1 MQELNR
7 YLGGF
12 VIPIVVVV
20 LALTFLLTVR
30 FIASRYK
37 KVPPTKAG
45 IFYGRKYRVKIGDK
59 EETRGFMVVLG
70 GGRVL
75 MPLVESYQE
84 MSTAAF
90 QVTIDEDNIPNAD
103 NVKFVIKGVAT
114 CKVSTIPENLYR
126 AAGAFLDKNEN
137 QIEEFIRNILKGH
150 LRSIVGKLDINGLL
164 RERDNF
170 NRQVVAESSPELSAL
185 GMELVNLVIQDISD
199 TLGYIDALGQ
209 RAVAETKA
217 DAAIKVAEANRAQSI
232 AVSNAA
238 REAALVGA
246 DNAAKIAEAEKTRDV
261 KVADFKAISETQRAI
276 SEKAFAIATT
286 AQDQKLRVAEAER
299 DAAQKQA
306 EVFVQEK
313 EALRRQKELEATV
326 IRDAEADK
334 QTTVIKAEGA
344 KQKRI
349 IDAEAEASFLTA
361 TAQAKKNAMTLEG
374 EGEAAKQKAI
384 LVAQA
389 EGKAAEKKEAL
400 LGEAEGTQ
408 KLAEALREMNDA
420 ARLIII
426 LDKLPPLLTQGGDAA
441 AKVMQAVFGS
451 IAAPLGQISK
461 MEILDIGGSGRGIDQ
476 VSSIVPNVL
485 FKFLV
490 AAKAQGIDFTAL
502 LNKLGIDPEKALGM
516 VSGLSQASKPASASP
531 PSEPPDGRSS
541 AQPPV

>member
-1 MQELNR
+1 MQELSH

-12 VIPIVVVV
+12 VIPVVVIV
-20 LALTFLLTVR
+20 LAVAFLMTVK

-126 AAGAFLDKNEN
+126 AAGAFLDKNES
-137 QIEEFIRNILKGH
+137 QIEQFIRNILKGH

-217 DAAIKVAEANRAQSI
+217 EAAIKVAEANRAQSI

-299 DAAQKQA
+299 DAAQKEAQ
-306 EVFVQEK
+306 VFVQEK
-313 EALRRQKELEATV
+313 EAARRQKELEATV
-326 IRDAEADK
+326 VRDAEAEK

-349 IDAEAEASFLTA
+349 IEAEAEASFLTA

-389 EGKAAEKKEAL
+389 EGKAAEKREAL
-400 LGEAEGTQ
+400 LGEALGTQ

-426 LDKLPPLLTQGGDAA
+426 LDKLPPLLSQGGDAM

-461 MEILDIGGSGRGIDQ
+461 LEIVDIGGSGRGIDQ

-490 AAKAQGIDFTAL
+490 AAKAQGIDVTAL
-502 LNKLGIDPEKALGM
+502 LEKLGIDPSKALSII
-516 VSGLSQASKPASASP
+516 SGLSST
-531 PSEPPDGRSS
+531 SEPAKHPAAAPEGKSPAEPQS
-541 AQPPV
+541 

>member
-1 MQELNR
+1 MQELSR

-12 VIPIVVVV
+12 VIPVVVIV
-20 LALTFLLTVR
+20 LALGFLLTIK

-45 IFYGRKYRVKIGDK
+45 IFYGRKYRVKIGDR

-126 AAGAFLDKNEN
+126 AAGAFLDKNEH

-238 REAALVGA
+238 RESALVGA

-286 AQDQKLRVAEAER
+286 SQDQKLRVAEAER
-299 DAAQKQA
+299 DAAQKEA

-326 IRDAEADK
+326 IRDAEAEK
-334 QTTVIKAEGA
+334 QTTVIKAEAA

-349 IDAEAEASFLTA
+349 IEAEAEASFLTA

-389 EGKAAEKKEAL
+389 EGKAAEKREAL
-400 LGEAEGTQ
+400 LGEAEGTK

-426 LDKLPPLLTQGGDAA
+426 LDKLPPLLNQGGDAV
-441 AKVMQAVFGS
+441 AKVMTAIFSS
-451 IAAPLGQISK
+451 IAAPIGQIDK
-461 MEILDIGGSGRGIDQ
+461 IEIIDVGGSGRGIDQ
-476 VSSIVPNVL
+476 MSSLVPNVL
-485 FKFLV
+485 FKFLA
-490 AAKAQGIDFTAL
+490 AAKAQGIDVSVL
-502 LNKLGIDPEKALGM
+502 LGKLGIDPEKALNM
-516 VSGLSQASKPASASP
+516 FSGLSGLGGDREAGAPEK
-531 PSEPPDGRSS
+531 
-541 AQPPV
+541 